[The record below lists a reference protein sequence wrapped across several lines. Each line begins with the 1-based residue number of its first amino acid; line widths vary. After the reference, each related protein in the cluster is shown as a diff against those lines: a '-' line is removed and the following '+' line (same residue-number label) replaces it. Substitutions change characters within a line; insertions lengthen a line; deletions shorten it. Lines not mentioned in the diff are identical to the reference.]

1 MAEVDFS
8 DFDSV
13 AEWFNKQSV
22 DVRTALASRSS
33 LRILG
38 NVGLEKDDAFERP
51 ALACL
56 HAILIAAAYVKGGT
70 EIKVRQESAIAAA
83 TEIRVFARP
92 FYDTVKA
99 VFDRRNTPKLEIAPP
114 KGQGLSTGVAATFA
128 EQVVSYV
135 VGDPAA
141 FTTILEFGLADGD
154 DILYITAFLKDAQA
168 ASKKDEN
175 VSNQVL
181 SEPLWLG
188 IDVPE
193 HAQKSHDRFLEQL
206 VSDPKWGFWHDW
218 YQAMWDGNF
227 DNWELA
233 FEVTEIPDQIWK
245 EGADAVAHEIENLRA
260 TLFFKKSPQVEDIFE
275 TSDGLYDVRSS
286 IVNLSTLI
294 DSVLKRIKFSYDMA
308 IQSNH
313 CDLSSMN
320 VAAQAIRHVLENCRD
335 DPNALEQYL
344 RNARSL
350 IQRGIDDNQLAV
362 SDELTMLIATLDET
376 TLQLRADHPEIAAA
390 VQARTKQRLREI
402 DDSKRIAIAS
412 NMDAMRDVTALRLNE
427 EYRLDAAITRDGS
440 DADAMSE
447 AIQRSGHRAG
457 KINLAEQAKK
467 AEGSGVMSGLKI
479 SLRAKTLYDAALEL
493 MAGLPM

>member
-8 DFDSV
+8 DFESV
-13 AEWFNKQSV
+13 EEWFQTQSTEV
-22 DVRTALASRSS
+22 RCAISSRAALRVLANSAVIPEQSFEYITLVALRAILTAACRSIESQQDIDWTMLSRTAIFGPAAIRTLLDEEGRHATEHLSAAALAALAGAASPSSANCATGSVIAAHSAASRIGGGYYFASLAAVKIDSS
-33 LRILG
+33 SIEYDDKMIASVEKLLSRPVWDGVMVSGLNRSRHDDLLSILNSNPKWSFWSDWYERMWEG
-38 NVGLEKDDAFERP
+38 TFE
-51 ALACL
+51 
-56 HAILIAAAYVKGGT
+56 
-70 EIKVRQESAIAAA
+70 SW
-83 TEIRVFARP
+83 
-92 FYDTVKA
+92 
-99 VFDRRNTPKLEIAPP
+99 
-114 KGQGLSTGVAATFA
+114 
-128 EQVVSYV
+128 
-135 VGDPAA
+135 
-141 FTTILEFGLADGD
+141 GLAHEVIQISDTFWQGND
-154 DILYITAFLKDAQA
+154 P
-168 ASKKDEN
+168 
-175 VSNQVL
+175 V
-181 SEPLWLG
+181 
-188 IDVPE
+188 
-193 HAQKSHDRFLEQL
+193 QK
-206 VSDPKWGFWHDW
+206 
-218 YQAMWDGNF
+218 
-227 DNWELA
+227 
-233 FEVTEIPDQIWK
+233 
-245 EGADAVAHEIENLRA
+245 VAYEIEKLKNEF
-260 TLFFKKSPQVEDIFE
+260 LFKNSPQVEDIFE

-286 IVNLSTLI
+286 IVDLSTLI

-320 VAAQAIRHVLENCRD
+320 VAAQAIQHVLENCRD

-376 TLQLRADHPEIAAA
+376 TLQLRTDHPEIAAA

-427 EYRLDAAITRDGS
+427 EYQLDAAITRDGS